1 MKVIVID
8 RKSVVRHVHLSKQLP
23 KKVLTI
29 LLDSFVEFVGFSW
42 GIELRATPMKAQ
54 VKLGRIF
61 GIEIGLHY
69 SWFIIALLITLSLAA
84 EFQALNPLWETGV
97 IWATAIVTGLLF
109 FTTIIVHELSHAA
122 VAKARNLP
130 VRSITLFALGGVA
143 QIEREPNEAGT
154 EFLMGIVGPV
164 ASALIG
170 MFCLLVAWTL
180 GWSPLVAPETPLLA
194 TLMWLGYI
202 NISLAVFNLIPAF
215 PLDGGRV
222 LRGFIW
228 WITGDGV
235 RATRVATRI
244 GQVFA
249 VAFMILGILRF
260 FNGAGLGGLWIAFIG
275 FFLLE
280 AAGASRA
287 QVENGEQW
295 RDVRA
300 RDLLERDCPVVDGQ
314 DNLRTFVNESLLPT
328 GKQCFLVQNHNK
340 VAGMITPREIKGT
353 DRAEWPYTTVGQ
365 AMRPLDQLHA
375 VTPGTPIADILEIM
389 DQEDINQLPVVRDGR
404 IEGVISRGGVLRLLL
419 TRPAFEM

>member
-1 MKVIVID
+1 MKSHI
-8 RKSVVRHVHLSKQLP
+8 
-23 KKVLTI
+23 
-29 LLDSFVEFVGFSW
+29 
-42 GIELRATPMKAQ
+42 
-54 VKLGRIF
+54 KLGRIF

-69 SWFIIALLITLSLAA
+69 SWFIIVLLITLSLAA
-84 EFQALNPLWETGV
+84 EFQALNPQWESGV

-109 FTTIIVHELSHAA
+109 FTTIILHELSHAA
-122 VAKARNLP
+122 VAKARHLS
-130 VRSITLFALGGVA
+130 VSSITLFALGGVA

-170 MFCLLVAWTL
+170 LGSLLVAWTL
-180 GWSPLVAPETPLLA
+180 GWSPLAAPETPLLA

-228 WITGDGV
+228 WVTGDGI

-260 FNGAGLGGLWIAFIG
+260 FNGAGLGGLWIAFID

-287 QVENGEQW
+287 QVENGEHW

-328 GKQCFLVQNHNK
+328 GKQCFLVQNGNK

-353 DRAEWPYTTVGQ
+353 DRAEWRYTTVGQ
-365 AMRPLDQLHA
+365 AMRPLDQLRA
-375 VTPGTPIADILEIM
+375 VTLGTPITDVMEIM
-389 DQEDINQLPVVRDGR
+389 DQNDISRLPVVRDGR
-404 IEGVISRGGVLRLLL
+404 IEGVISRGGVLHFLL
-419 TRPAFEM
+419 TRPAVDL

>member
-1 MKVIVID
+1 
-8 RKSVVRHVHLSKQLP
+8 
-23 KKVLTI
+23 
-29 LLDSFVEFVGFSW
+29 
-42 GIELRATPMKAQ
+42 
-54 VKLGRIF
+54 
-61 GIEIGLHY
+61 
-69 SWFIIALLITLSLAA
+69 
-84 EFQALNPLWETGV
+84 
-97 IWATAIVTGLLF
+97 
-109 FTTIIVHELSHAA
+109 
-122 VAKARNLP
+122 
-130 VRSITLFALGGVA
+130 VA

-164 ASALIG
+164 ARALIG

-180 GWSPLVAPETPLLA
+180 GWTPLVAPETPLLA

-235 RATRVATRI
+235 RATRVATRT

-328 GKQCFLVQNHNK
+328 GKQCFLVRNGNK

-353 DRAEWPYTTVGQ
+353 DRAQWPYTTVGQ
-365 AMRPLDQLHA
+365 AMRPLDQLRA
-375 VTPGTPIADILEIM
+375 VTPGTPITDVMEIM
-389 DQEDINQLPVVRDGR
+389 DQNDISRLPVVHDGR
-404 IEGVISRGGVLRLLL
+404 IEGVISRGGVLHFLL
-419 TRPAFEM
+419 TRPAVDV